1 MKFWMSGQD
10 CARALGLQSKGQGAE
25 QKRKQCRLEK
35 PVKIGDSPHDVA
47 RALNSKPADR
57 FARH

>member
-1 MKFWMSGQD
+1 MSGQD

-25 QKRKQCRLEK
+25 QKRKQGRLEK